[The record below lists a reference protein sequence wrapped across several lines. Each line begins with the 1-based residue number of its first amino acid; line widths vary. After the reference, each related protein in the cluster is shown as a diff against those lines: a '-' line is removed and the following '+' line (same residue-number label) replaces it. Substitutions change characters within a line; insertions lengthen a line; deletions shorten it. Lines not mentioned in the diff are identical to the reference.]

1 MNKFMQSS
9 AVRLISIGLAIGL
22 LSACAGN
29 PARNQTVEQRSMS
42 YWDALTHG
50 ELTEAYEYLSPG
62 YRSSVS
68 LNAFQRQMLL
78 KKVKWT
84 DATYIESDCTETV
97 CKVKISLGYTVF
109 AAVPGVKSFSSK
121 QTINQNWV
129 LVDRVWYLVPER

>member
-1 MNKFMQSS
+1 MNKVPFSS
-9 AVRLISIGLAIGL
+9 IARLICMSLAIVL

-29 PARNQTVEQRSMS
+29 PARNQTVEQRAMS
-42 YWDALTHG
+42 YWDVLIHG
-50 ELTEAYEYLSPG
+50 ELLEAYEYLSPG

-68 LNAFQRQMLL
+68 SNAFQRQMLL